1 MAWHF
6 LGNSGF
12 TSDRVQK
19 VLRSYH
25 EHSVGN
31 IPNGEC
37 GTHKPSHD
45 NDSVRKQYPCS
56 FLKESQPDTAV
67 KDSRG
72 FDHYSFLC
80 RKQITVKCYVQG
92 DFHHRSLLSQK
103 YMISWL
109 LGLKRQ
115 LYSTYLTPDKAV
127 EVSLCLWEHK
137 EPCIWDLWVDIYG
150 TYHMV
155 Q

>member
-1 MAWHF
+1 M
-6 LGNSGF
+6 GI
-12 TSDRVQK
+12 
-19 VLRSYH
+19 VLETYQMVSV
-25 EHSVGN
+25 EHTNPVMIMTLPGSN
-31 IPNGEC
+31 IHVASSRNPE
-37 GTHKPSHD
+37 
-45 NDSVRKQYPCS
+45 
-56 FLKESQPDTAV
+56 PDTAV

-80 RKQITVKCYVQG
+80 QKQITVKCYVQG

-127 EVSLCLWEHK
+127 EVSLCL
-137 EPCIWDLWVDIYG
+137 
-150 TYHMV
+150 
-155 Q
+155 